1 MLSKKAKKKTR
12 ATTQQLD
19 GEGFSGSG
27 QSPGPI

>member
-1 MLSKKAKKKTR
+1 MLSKKEGGGTR